1 MSENRYHLASAVSTK
16 QGKTIMVIAAR
27 KTSQIVA
34 HMVIAFAIAYAV
46 TGSVVFGGLAIVIE
60 PVINVLLLPL
70 HERTWAV
77 LRARAVNQGD
87 RYLRIAAEKL
97 SQTVL
102 HMGVAFAVMYFAT
115 GSLAFGGM
123 AAVLEPIC
131 NVLLLPVHERF
142 WNNLELRFNGNV
154 RAA

>member
-1 MSENRYHLASAVSTK
+1 
-16 QGKTIMVIAAR
+16 MVIAAK
-27 KTSQIVA
+27 KTSQVVA
-34 HMVIAFAIAYAV
+34 HMAIAFAIAYAV

-60 PVINVLLLPL
+60 PIINVLLLPL
-70 HERTWAV
+70 HQKAWAAIHAGAAGER
-77 LRARAVNQGD
+77 D

-102 HMGVAFAVMYFAT
+102 HMGVAFAVMYVAS

-131 NVLLLPVHERF
+131 NVLLLPVHDRF
-142 WNNLELRFNGNV
+142 WDKLALRLDGNARIV
-154 RAA
+154 